1 MKNFTSLI
9 RSCTILLISAT
20 SFAQPY
26 SGTIFID
33 PGIITSA
40 DQSTLLSTTYAGQG
54 LRTVY
59 DRRIP
64 GWTSINAYLF
74 DIVWDD
80 GLTCEAQINPE
91 FGSVAAATLEAEKY
105 ALVVGRLPT
114 CLREDVDA
122 LWIHLGVEPFGGG
135 NNSILIHTGQSA
147 SYESQGILEETLVHE
162 ASHTSLDAGHASS
175 PGWLAAQ
182 SADPHFIST
191 YAAANP
197 TTEDVAE
204 SFLTWLAIR
213 QCSIRISQ
221 QDQDSISLTIPNRI
235 SYFDSQNFSMYPLCM
250 VTRMEESTMRVVA
263 LYPNP
268 AGQHL
273 HIQSPDIISRVEIF
287 TIDGKRAILLSDI
300 NEQKITVGNL
310 QPGLYFISIENNK
323 GIKKNIRWIKN

>member
-1 MKNFTSLI
+1 MKIIYSLI
-9 RSCTILLISAT
+9 FLFCISVV
-20 SFAQPY
+20 SLKLQAQPY
-26 SGTIFID
+26 HGTIFID
-33 PGIITSA
+33 PGIITSS
-40 DQSTLLSTTYAGQG
+40 DPSTLVSTTYTGQG
-54 LRTVY
+54 MRTVY
-59 DRRIP
+59 DRRIL

-91 FGSVAAATLEAEKY
+91 FGSVGAATLEAEKY
-105 ALVVGRLPT
+105 ALVIGRLPT
-114 CLREDVDA
+114 CLREDVNA

-162 ASHTSLDAGHASS
+162 ASHTSLDAGHAAS
-175 PGWLAAQ
+175 PGWTAAQ
-182 SADPHFIST
+182 AADPNFIST

-221 QDQDSISLTIPNRI
+221 QNQDSITMTIPNRI
-235 SYFDSQNFSMYPLCM
+235 SYFDNQNFSMYPLCM
-250 VTRMEESTMRVVA
+250 ITGTEEYQPPLLS

-268 AGQHL
+268 ANEHL
-273 HIQSPDIISRVEIF
+273 YIRSEAPLEKLEIYSLEGKLVLQQQLNKEY
-287 TIDGKRAILLSDI
+287 TIPVSGIRKGMYLVSITGNDGERYL
-300 NEQKITVGNL
+300 QK
-310 QPGLYFISIENNK
+310 
-323 GIKKNIRWIKN
+323 WIKD